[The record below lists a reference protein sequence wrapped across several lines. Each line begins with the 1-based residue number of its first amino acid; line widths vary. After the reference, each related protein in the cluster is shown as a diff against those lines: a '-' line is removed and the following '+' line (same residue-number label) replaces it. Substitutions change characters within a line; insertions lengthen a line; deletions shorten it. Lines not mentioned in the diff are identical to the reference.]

1 MHRPQRTPWFLHE
14 IVCRHVV
21 ASHAL
26 SFVLHVFN
34 AAYLR
39 HGNVRAFEL
48 WGIIAFN
55 YGVGLQRE
63 LYYVHRLSLVCA
75 SAQFGLYHMMCVR
88 AER

>member
-1 MHRPQRTPWFLHE
+1 M
-14 IVCRHVV
+14 
-21 ASHAL
+21 
-26 SFVLHVFN
+26 
-34 AAYLR
+34 
-39 HGNVRAFEL
+39 RAFEL

-88 AER
+88 AERGAAKVCFCAAARFVQYFRCVCFCVRCANRC